1 MYCIWQNDELQKKFC
16 ITNKMLPNIFRNNYV
31 SIWVISGQIK
41 NNKVIHKEQCKLA
54 LFHKDEDIIKL
65 FEDYFDY
72 KPSYYIGT
80 KLLNRFNLLNVNLK
94 QMLFKHYDYVREII
108 IKNKDLVSMCY
119 FTFVWKVHKISNPLN
134 M

>member
-1 MYCIWQNDELQKKFC
+1 
-16 ITNKMLPNIFRNNYV
+16 MLPKIFRNNYV
-31 SIWVISGQIK
+31 AIWVISGQIK

-54 LFHKDEDIIKL
+54 LFHKDEDIIKH

-94 QMLFKHYDYVREII
+94 QMPFKHYDYVREII

-119 FTFVWKVHKISNPLN
+119 FTFVWKLHNISNPLN